1 MDDIFDNITKT
12 EYTVSPNGIK
22 VPYSDFDR
30 PNDCYDRYRNKTYT
44 GDEFA
49 EMCIMKDRLIALYD
63 KRWQSARAV
72 IDLIA
77 KELNIDPEKTDR
89 YLYALVQV
97 NGEFES
103 PLVNEM
109 RGWFDKS
116 GDKAKLKKRIKEL
129 EAQVEA
135 LRAVLRGGK

>member
-1 MDDIFDNITKT
+1 MDDLFENITRT
-12 EYTVSPNGIK
+12 EYIISPSGIK
-22 VPYSDFDR
+22 IPHSDFDR
-30 PNDCYDRYRNKTYT
+30 PNDYYSKMCDRTYT
-44 GDEFA
+44 GEEYA
-49 EMCIMKDRLIALYD
+49 EMCAFKDRTIALFD

-77 KELNIDPEKTDR
+77 AELEIDPENCGLN
-89 YLYALVQV
+89 LYALKQV

-129 EAQVEA
+129 EAQIEA
-135 LRAVLRGGK
+135 LKAVLRGGE

>member
-1 MDDIFDNITKT
+1 MDDLFDNIQRI
-12 EYTVSPNGIK
+12 EYTVSPSGIK
-22 VPYSDFDR
+22 VPYSDYDQ
-30 PNDCYDRYRNKTYT
+30 PDEYYDRYRNRTYT
-44 GDEFA
+44 GKEFA

-77 KELNIDPEKTDR
+77 AELEIDPENCGLN
-89 YLYALVQV
+89 LYALKQV

-129 EAQVEA
+129 EAQIEA
-135 LRAVLRGGK
+135 LKAVLRGGE

>member
-1 MDDIFDNITKT
+1 MDDLFDNIQRI
-12 EYTVSPNGIK
+12 EYTVSPSGIK
-22 VPYSDFDR
+22 VPYSDYDQ
-30 PNDCYDRYRNKTYT
+30 PDEYYDRYRNRTYT
-44 GDEFA
+44 GKEFA

-77 KELNIDPEKTDR
+77 AELEIDPENCGLN
-89 YLYALVQV
+89 LYALKQV

-116 GDKAKLKKRIKEL
+116 GDKAKLKKRIKDL
-129 EAQVEA
+129 EAQVDA
-135 LRAVLRGGK
+135 LRAALRGGE